1 MISCL
6 QLYLKDGLKT
16 SQFVNLKIRQLSAET
31 CHDFVEWCGIL
42 PGAGVNRKLVP
53 NERMW
58 GNDLYADFIEE
69 YPDYAPKAKMTIS
82 RNRFYKWLNA
92 FAVHKYNVK
101 IEEGRDE
108 RGKWIIIHHNEKKQK
123 MLF

>member
-1 MISCL
+1 MILWS
-6 QLYLKDGLKT
+6 G
-16 SQFVNLKIRQLSAET
+16 
-31 CHDFVEWCGIL
+31 VEYFQ
-42 PGAGVNRKLVP
+42 GAGVNRKLMP

-92 FAVHKYNVK
+92 FSLHKYNVK
-101 IEEGRDE
+101 IEEVGMKEVSGLSYIRGR
-108 RGKWIIIHHNEKKQK
+108 KKQK
-123 MLF
+123 KLF

>member
-1 MISCL
+1 MPTTLS
-6 QLYLKDGLKT
+6 QRGLKT

-42 PGAGVNRKLVP
+42 PGAGVNRKLMP

-92 FAVHKYNVK
+92 FSLHKYNVK

-108 RGKWIIIHHNEKKQK
+108 RGKWIIIHQREKKQK
-123 MLF
+123 KLF